1 MPPPPFSRAL
11 EEQIAEK
18 NARKRQ
24 EVAER
29 EEWER
34 KKDAELGV
42 MDYFGSGGGGAPLK
56 GQGGTVVSDL
66 RWSAVALSVLWYSH
80 STSVLSP
87 PRAVLPLPR

>member
-1 MPPPPFSRAL
+1 VPPIPRFSRAL

-66 RWSAVALSVLWYSH
+66 RWSAVALSEHLCFVPATRCAAFAEVTGL
-80 STSVLSP
+80 T
-87 PRAVLPLPR
+87 